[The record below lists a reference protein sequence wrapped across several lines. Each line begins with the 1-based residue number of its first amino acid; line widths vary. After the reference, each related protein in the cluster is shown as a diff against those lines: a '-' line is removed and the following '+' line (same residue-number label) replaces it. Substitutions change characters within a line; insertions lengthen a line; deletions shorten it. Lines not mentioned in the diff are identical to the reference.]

1 MMRVLLLLGI
11 ALPAWAQQPQT
22 PPAEPKKE
30 AEQRRPLNLR
40 LDNPSSF
47 ATIAPAEKE
56 ESKVLPTLG
65 ADARKPPPVVR
76 EGMPRTEGG
85 PFPKDT
91 APNY

>member
-1 MMRVLLLLGI
+1 MRALLLLCI

-30 AEQRRPLNLR
+30 TEQRRPLNLR

-47 ATIAPAEKE
+47 ATTAPVEKEE
-56 ESKVLPTLG
+56 ESKVLPKLG
-65 ADARKPPPVVR
+65 ADARKPPPVR
-76 EGMPRTEGG
+76 GGIARPEGG